1 MYVLQRGESPLEGL
15 KMRLKEVTNCRF
27 ILLCMLV
34 LFCKG
39 LRPANIFS
47 IANRTIY
54 LESL

>member
-1 MYVLQRGESPLEGL
+1 MYTLEKGKSLLEGL

-39 LRPANIFS
+39 LRLANIFS
-47 IANRTIY
+47 ITNRIIY